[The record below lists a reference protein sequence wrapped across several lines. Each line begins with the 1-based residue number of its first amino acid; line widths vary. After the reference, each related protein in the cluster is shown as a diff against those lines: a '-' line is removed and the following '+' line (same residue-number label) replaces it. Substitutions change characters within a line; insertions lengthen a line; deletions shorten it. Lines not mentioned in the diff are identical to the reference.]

1 MFFTTNDKTLFL
13 VVYKYPIHES
23 FLIIERQYTDTFC
36 YTVREKKICNREN
49 LKIHYT
55 LTNKTLSGVFW
66 PFSCCKE
73 KKASDKLSLTN

>member
-1 MFFTTNDKTLFL
+1 MNHFLSLNDSIQTLSVIQL
-13 VVYKYPIHES
+13 E
-23 FLIIERQYTDTFC
+23 T
-36 YTVREKKICNREN
+36 KKICNREN